1 MTQLY
6 PVRHVLALRPGQI
19 VRTPHRAY
27 ALAAIR
33 REAPHRAACILIGL
47 ADPSRIEVRTIFDAD
62 LDRGS
67 VEVYEGEPVIVVLD
81 GLPALALD
89 ASGDEQGGTL
99 RVAGGVVRWVS
110 DCGTLQARLTVQDD
124 GTWYAAGLDLTV
136 LVGEM

>member
-19 VRTPHRAY
+19 ARPYTGRSY

-33 REAPHRAACILIGL
+33 REAPDRAAVILIGL
-47 ADPSRIEVRTIFDAD
+47 ADPSRIEVRTICDED
-62 LDRGS
+62 LDRDL
-67 VEVYEGEPVIVVLD
+67 VEVFEGEPVITVLD
-81 GLPALALD
+81 GLPALAVD
-89 ASGDEQGGTL
+89 ASGHEFPGKL
-99 RVAGGVVRWVS
+99 RVQGGVVRWVG
-110 DCGTLQARLTVQDD
+110 CGLQARLTVRQD